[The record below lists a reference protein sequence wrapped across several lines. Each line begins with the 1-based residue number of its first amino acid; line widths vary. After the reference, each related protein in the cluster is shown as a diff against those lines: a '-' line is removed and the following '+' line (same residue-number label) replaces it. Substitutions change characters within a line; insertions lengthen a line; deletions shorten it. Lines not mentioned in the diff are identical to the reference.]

1 MSKIVAHRG
10 ASADAPENTL
20 SAFHL
25 AWDQGAD
32 GIEGDF
38 MLTSDGE
45 IVCYHDPD
53 TKRLAGESLVVTQTP
68 LERLRQLDIGKWK
81 GEQWAGERMATLA
94 EVLNTVPD
102 GKYVV
107 VELKDSPEIVAPF
120 GKVLAAADVALS
132 SILVISLVDET
143 IAECRRQLPELKCHW
158 LSGYKRDDSNSGAGD
173 WRPTADEV
181 IASVQQLGAAGFGS
195 QSLPEH
201 FGAEFVAKLQAAGI
215 EEFHVWTVDDP
226 EVARFYEGL
235 GAWGI
240 TTNQPGFIRQA
251 LGKR

>member
-20 SAFHL
+20 AAFRL

-38 MLTSDGE
+38 MLTSDGQV
-45 IVCYHDPD
+45 VCFHDPD
-53 TKRLAGESLVVTQTP
+53 TARLAGERLVVKETS
-68 LERLRQLDIGKWK
+68 LERLRQLDIGKWQ

-94 EVLNTVPD
+94 EVLATVPA
-102 GKYVV
+102 GKAVV
-107 VELKDSPEIVAPF
+107 LELKDGPEIVAPF

-132 SILVISLVDET
+132 NILVISLVDET
-143 IAECRRQLPELKCHW
+143 IAECRRRLPELKCHW
-158 LSGYKRDDSNSGAGD
+158 LSGYKRDEAGD

-181 IASVQQLGAAGFGS
+181 ITSVQRLGAAGFGS

-201 FGAEFVAKLQAAGI
+201 FGAAFVAKVRAGGI
-215 EEFHVWTVDDP
+215 DEFHVWTVDDP

-240 TTNQPGFIRQA
+240 TTNRPGFIRQA
-251 LGKR
+251 LGK